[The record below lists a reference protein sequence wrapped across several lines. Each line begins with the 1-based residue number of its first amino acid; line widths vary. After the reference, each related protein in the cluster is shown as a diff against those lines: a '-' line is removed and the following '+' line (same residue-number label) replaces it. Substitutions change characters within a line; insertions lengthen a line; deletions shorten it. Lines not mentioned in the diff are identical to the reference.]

1 MAGCG
6 TRRPE
11 RVPGALPAGR
21 SDPSCPDSDS
31 RGSRA
36 RNAGLHASPGD
47 PSRGAGAAPGGS
59 PGTGLV
65 GRPARRLWFPGGE
78 TGLKRGPWECR
89 PDRRAIQSGKPR
101 VSLDC
106 EPPPPPRPRVPVA
119 LSLAAGR
126 LSPEK
131 ARGGRAR
138 GAGQEAGLSVG
149 RRCGGRRAGGPTGS
163 GRLALGDAR
172 GNLHAQREGA
182 SPALSR
188 AFDHGRWLQ
197 VPVGLSNRVGWSRL
211 ASPGHTK
218 LPRILFPGANVEAC
232 VLLYGPC
239 KSRRI
244 ARHGGTGSF
253 PFPLDSCRQNTCLFD
268 VHQHVRVTST
278 NKFQKVLFLLEG
290 GNKPPP
296 ARTTLACG

>member
-1 MAGCG
+1 MEGCG
-6 TRRPE
+6 ARRPE

-36 RNAGLHASPGD
+36 RGAGLHAGPGD
-47 PSRGAGAAPGGS
+47 PSQGAGAAPGGS
-59 PGTGLV
+59 PGTRLV

-78 TGLKRGPWECR
+78 RGLKRGPWECR
-89 PDRRAIQSGKPR
+89 PDRRAIQFGKPR
-101 VSLDC
+101 ISLDC
-106 EPPPPPRPRVPVA
+106 EPTPPPRPRVPVA
-119 LSLAAGR
+119 PNRAAGR
-126 LSPEK
+126 LPPEK
-131 ARGGRAR
+131 ALAGRAR

-149 RRCGGRRAGGPTGS
+149 RRRGGRRAGVP
-163 GRLALGDAR
+163 LAPGGWRWGMRAGTCTR
-172 GNLHAQREGA
+172 SERGA

-188 AFDHGRWLQ
+188 AFNHGRWLQ

-244 ARHGGTGSF
+244 AQHGGAGSF
-253 PFPLDSCRQNTCLFD
+253 PFPLDSCRQNTCLLD
-268 VHQHVRVTST
+268 VHKHVHVTSA
-278 NKFQKVLFLLEG
+278 NKFQKVLFLLED

-296 ARTTLACG
+296 ARTTLA